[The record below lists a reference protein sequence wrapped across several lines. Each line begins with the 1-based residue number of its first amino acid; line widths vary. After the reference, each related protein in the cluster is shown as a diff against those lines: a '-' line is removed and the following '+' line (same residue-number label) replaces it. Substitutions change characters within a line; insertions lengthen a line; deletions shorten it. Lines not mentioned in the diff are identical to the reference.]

1 MSQCFHT
8 FGEQDNIACWFERVP
23 SESNIA
29 DGPSRG
35 CVDEAIALVNGRV
48 LHNVQLPQN
57 VLESF
62 VNSEMYEAFSSLSR
76 FAPLPK
82 HDVLKG

>member
-8 FGEQDNIACWFERVP
+8 YSEQDNIACWFERVP
-23 SESNIA
+23 GESNIA

-35 CVDEAIALVNGRV
+35 FVDEAVTLVNGRI
-48 LHNVQLPQN
+48 LHDVQLPQN

-62 VNSEMYEAFSSLSR
+62 VNCEM
-76 FAPLPK
+76 
-82 HDVLKG
+82 